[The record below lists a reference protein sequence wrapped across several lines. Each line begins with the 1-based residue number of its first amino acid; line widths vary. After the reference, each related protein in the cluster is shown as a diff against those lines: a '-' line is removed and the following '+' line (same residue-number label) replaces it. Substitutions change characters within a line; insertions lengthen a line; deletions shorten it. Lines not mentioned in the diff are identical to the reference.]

1 LAAGFTTAF
10 TADLATGFTA
20 GAVLIAVP
28 RDSSATGRVRVVVT
42 ALRRADFDAGFFVEA
57 RALLADFLTV
67 RREALAGRRAVLVD
81 CVLMT
86 VI

>member
-1 LAAGFTTAF
+1 
-10 TADLATGFTA
+10 
-20 GAVLIAVP
+20 
-28 RDSSATGRVRVVVT
+28 VVT
-42 ALRRADFDAGFFVEA
+42 ALRRTDFDAGFFVEA

-81 CVLMT
+81 CVLMA